1 MTGSVRLR
9 TIALLGMA
17 AGIVFGLAAAAGG
30 DAAAS
35 PEPRAPIR
43 LLSSDYEV
51 SFPDKV
57 ELTLELEAN
66 EVITDVKL
74 FYRLARQEVN
84 IFGYPDFTPGKRV
97 KATFEVKTGG
107 AQYIP
112 SGVDIEYYYRI
123 RDASGNIAETE
134 RFHLEYM
141 DPRYDWQRYQA
152 GGLIVLWHDRPRS
165 QVARVADHVA
175 LRLEEIKRL
184 MGLSETVPMKAVI
197 VNSQREARRNFPR
210 VSGAASRD
218 HLYAGFAFGDL
229 DVFVLAGLDPDGMTH
244 EMVHLLM
251 DEAVGSP
258 LARIPAWLNEGL
270 AMYFESSSH
279 GHEAA
284 VARAAYRR
292 ALMPLRSMGSQPGRP
307 SDVRLFYAQAWSV
320 VDFMV
325 RAYGRERMAALLE
338 ALDEGGGI
346 ESAVPTAYGMSLD
359 ELERRWLS
367 YIAGEPVVPLP
378 SPLSTIGPPAIIAGA
393 VLVAAAAVIVRW
405 LRHVTGARASG
416 E

>member
-1 MTGSVRLR
+1 MTSSVRLR

-17 AGIVFGLAAAAGG
+17 ACIVFGLAAAAGG

-35 PEPRAPIR
+35 PGPRAPIR
-43 LLSSDYEV
+43 LLSSGHEV

-57 ELTLELEAN
+57 ELTLVLEAN

-74 FYRLARQEVN
+74 FYRLARQEVK

-97 KATFEVKTGG
+97 TATFEVKTGG

-112 SGVDIEYYYRI
+112 SGVDIEYYYQI

-134 RFHLEYM
+134 RFHLEYL
-141 DPRYDWQRYQA
+141 DTRYDWQRYQA

-184 MGLSETVPMKAVI
+184 MGLSETMPMKAVI

-251 DEAVGSP
+251 DEAVDSP
-258 LARIPAWLNEGL
+258 LARIPSWLNEGL
-270 AMYFESSSH
+270 AMYFESSSV
-279 GHEAA
+279 GHETA
-284 VARAAYRR
+284 VARAAYRG
-292 ALMPLRSMGSQPGRP
+292 ALLPLRSMGSQPGRP

-338 ALDEGGGI
+338 ALDDGGGI
-346 ESAVPTAYGMSLD
+346 EGAVSTAYGMSLD

-367 YIAGEPVVPLP
+367 YIAGDPVEPPP
-378 SPLSTIGPPAIIAGA
+378 SPPSTIGPPAVIAGA

-405 LRHVTGARASG
+405 LRHVTGARASA